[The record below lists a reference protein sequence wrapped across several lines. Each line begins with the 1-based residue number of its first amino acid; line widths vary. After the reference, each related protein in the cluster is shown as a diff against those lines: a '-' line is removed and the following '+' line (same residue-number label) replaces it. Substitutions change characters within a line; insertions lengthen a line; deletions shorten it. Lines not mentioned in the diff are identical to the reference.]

1 MESDY
6 TVTRFDDAWVARS
19 RVVLVILVLVF
30 VFDLYRDVP
39 LCQEQ
44 CSLGREVCAWIR
56 CWCPAAFLSMISQKY
71 TTSVNS

>member
-6 TVTRFDDAWVARS
+6 TVPGFEDVCS
-19 RVVLVILVLVF
+19 RVVLAILVLVS
-30 VFDLYRDVP
+30 VFDRYCVVP

-44 CSLGREVCAWIR
+44 CSLGKEVCR
-56 CWCPAAFLSMISQKY
+56 CRCPAVFLSMISQKY